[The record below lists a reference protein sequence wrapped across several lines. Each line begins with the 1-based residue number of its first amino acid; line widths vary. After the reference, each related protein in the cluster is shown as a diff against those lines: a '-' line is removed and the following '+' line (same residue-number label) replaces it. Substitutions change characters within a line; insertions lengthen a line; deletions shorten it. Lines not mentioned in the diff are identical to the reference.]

1 MRDSPRGKSRQTA
14 DMTGTG
20 LRLELSSDDAIIGK
34 TLDGIITTWNA
45 GAERLY
51 GYAAREVMGRPIS
64 IVIPPQV
71 GDELP
76 EILDRLARGER
87 VEHYETVRVARD
99 GRRIEVSIT
108 VSPTLDPAG
117 RVIGAS
123 SIARDITHRKE
134 AEAAVRERDA
144 LRYVASLA
152 AAAAH
157 EINNPLAVVVGQAE
171 LLDET
176 LDAAGQKRTEEIL
189 QATRRIEEIVGRMK
203 GVSRLKLTSEAA
215 YVPEMLD
222 LDKSSEPGAAS
233 PPSLARQ
240 RA

>member
-34 TLDGIITTWNA
+34 TLDGIITAWNA

-51 GYAAREVMGRPIS
+51 GYAAREVVGRPIS
-64 IVIPPQV
+64 IILPPEL

-87 VEHYETVRVARD
+87 VEHYETVRVTRD
-99 GRRIEVSIT
+99 GRRLAVSIT
-108 VSPTLDPAG
+108 VSPTLDPEG
-117 RVIGAS
+117 RIIGAS

-144 LRYVASLA
+144 LRYVAGLA

-157 EINNPLAVVVGQAE
+157 EINNPLAVVVGQAQ
-171 LLDET
+171 LLEET
-176 LDAAGQKRTEEIL
+176 LDAAGRRRLEEIL
-189 QATRRIEEIVGRMK
+189 EAARRIQEIVD
-203 GVSRLKLTSEAA
+203 RLKRINRLELADTSQP
-215 YVPEMLD
+215 VPEMLD
-222 LDKSSEPGAAS
+222 IEKSSSGGMS
-233 PPSLARQ
+233 VSD
-240 RA
+240 